1 MKRYLSLT
9 VLFASAI
16 LWLLIP
22 SLAIA
27 DPVPVIQYEATNLFD
42 ITPGED
48 LWQYD
53 YTLSYT
59 LGSDTFM
66 ENQAFIILFDY
77 DLYDGLQDNTAF
89 LADWMTLVL
98 QRDIVLGVKMPGEFD
113 ALALVNNPSIANPFS
128 LTFVWLG
135 GAAVPGSQPFIL
147 YQFDDQG
154 INQGVIGRGVTQNVV
169 PEPAS
174 GLLLAS
180 GLFIGAML
188 YRKRR

>member
-27 DPVPVIQYEATNLFD
+27 DPVPVIYYEATNLPD
-42 ITPGED
+42 AIPGED
-48 LWQYD
+48 LWMYT
-53 YTLSYT
+53 YTLSYAT
-59 LGSDTFM
+59 ADTFSQ
-66 ENQAFIILFDY
+66 NQEFDIVFDY
-77 DLYDGLQDNTAF
+77 ALYSDLEDPPPSVT
-89 LADWMTLVL
+89 DWFTYVL
-98 QRDIVLGVKMPGEFD
+98 QPDLSIPDAGFYN
-113 ALALVNNPSIANPFS
+113 ALALVDNPSIANPFS
-128 LTFVWLG
+128 VAFQWLG

-147 YQFDDQG
+147 YQFNDQG

-180 GLFIGAML
+180 GLFIGAIL